1 MKTRLSIVVITIM
14 LCTGATIAKAGHGD
28 WLYGESWMFMVAVGG
43 IAVDTPV
50 RDKQGAVILPVRCNV
65 SGLEAIT
72 KKPTQ
77 LNSAL
82 VVKNIEARVVKTT
95 IYLSVFTGIAS
106 KGATCRCS
114 GVDLG
119 DIPAG
124 RYDVVYYGS
133 DREKHGLGSIGVPAK
148 QEQ

>member
-1 MKTRLSIVVITIM
+1 M
-14 LCTGATIAKAGHGD
+14 D
-28 WLYGESWMFMVAVGG
+28 AVGG
-43 IAVDTPV
+43 IAVDTPT
-50 RDKQGAVILPVRCNV
+50 RDQQGAAILPVRCNV
-65 SGLEAIT
+65 SGLETVT

-82 VVKNIEARVVKTT
+82 VVKNIEARVVETT

-114 GVDLG
+114 SVDLG

-124 RYDVVYYGS
+124 SYDVVYYGS
-133 DREKHGLGSIGVPAK
+133 DREKHALGSIDVPSK